1 MSLPQ
6 YHMQRLASSK
16 SCFIAETLLNPD
28 DMSCLTCPTQLPVLI
43 GNMSTLVRKHQT
55 LSNFMWSLPF
65 LNLEHSPMLKTYSN
79 MLA

>member
-28 DMSCLTCPTQLPVLI
+28 DTSCLTCPNTTSCF
-43 GNMSTLVRKHQT
+43 NRKYVNTGKKTSDIKQFHVVFT
-55 LSNFMWSLPF
+55 FFEPGTP
-65 LNLEHSPMLKTYSN
+65 PMLKTYSN